1 MTLIGQEQR
10 FHPGYSRMERAYISL
25 FGLPVVGLRIRARNI
40 VRLLPKDLKPLN
52 ILDAGSGPGVITF
65 LLAGRYPNSAITGVD
80 VVQGEID
87 VSREIARRAGFS
99 NVNFQ
104 IVDINRLT
112 WEGKFDLVV
121 CVDILEHIEN
131 DMEALVSL
139 RQATSPGG
147 RLVLHVPAKYRRYPL
162 FRRTVN
168 FHVPT
173 HVRPGYL
180 PEEISDKAQRAGFRV
195 VDCGYT
201 FGFLETLVNNIGYM
215 ISRAEKRNKGLYGLA
230 FPLLNLVGWLGRGA
244 RPVKLGAGV
253 YVIAIKPAVDENER
267 PNHSP

>member
-1 MTLIGQEQR
+1 
-10 FHPGYSRMERAYISL
+10 MERAYIAL
-25 FGLPVVGLRIRARNI
+25 FGLPAVGLRIRARNI
-40 VRLLPKDLKPLN
+40 VRLLPKDLQPVN
-52 ILDAGSGPGVITF
+52 ILDAGSGPGVIAF
-65 LLAGRYPNSAITGVD
+65 LLASRYPNAEITGVD
-80 VVQGEID
+80 IVQGEID
-87 VSREIARRAGFS
+87 ASREISRRAGFS
-99 NVNFQ
+99 NIQFQ
-104 IVDINRLT
+104 IADINRLP

-131 DMEALVSL
+131 DMEALASL
-139 RQATSPGG
+139 RQATTPEG

-162 FRRTVN
+162 VGRTVN

-180 PEEISDKAQRAGFRV
+180 PAEISDKAQRAGFRV
-195 VDCGYT
+195 LDCGYT

-244 RPVKLGAGV
+244 RPGKLGAGI
-253 YVIAIKPAVDENER
+253 YIIATKPAADENER
-267 PNHSP
+267 LDHLRELKGFS